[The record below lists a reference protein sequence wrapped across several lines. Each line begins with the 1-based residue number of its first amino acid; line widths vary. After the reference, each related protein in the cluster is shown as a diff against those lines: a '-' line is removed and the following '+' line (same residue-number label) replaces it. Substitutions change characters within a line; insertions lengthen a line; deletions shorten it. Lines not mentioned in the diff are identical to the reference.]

1 MRKVRITDRNWRPEG
16 FLFHPGVYRVPLDM
30 SEAMADRA
38 VAEGFAEE
46 MQKPAV
52 LETKPAPVISK
63 RPAK

>member
-1 MRKVRITDRNWRPEG
+1 
-16 FLFHPGVYRVPLDM
+16 M